1 MYIDLI
7 VLLVL
12 FILVVMYFNRFH
24 SFVFFIAIVDIFLRI
39 ATFVKENIP
48 MKDISNLIG
57 KYLPESIPNII
68 DNYTSNWEMV
78 NLILRWGYV
87 IIMTIFLYYIIKI
100 FWKKTKI

>member
-1 MYIDLI
+1 
-7 VLLVL
+7 
-12 FILVVMYFNRFH
+12 
-24 SFVFFIAIVDIFLRI
+24 
-39 ATFVKENIP
+39 

-100 FWKKTKI
+100 FWKKKKI

>member
-68 DNYTSNWEMV
+68 KANWN
-78 NLILRWGYV
+78 NLKV
-87 IIMTIFLYYIIKI
+87 I
-100 FWKKTKI
+100 FW